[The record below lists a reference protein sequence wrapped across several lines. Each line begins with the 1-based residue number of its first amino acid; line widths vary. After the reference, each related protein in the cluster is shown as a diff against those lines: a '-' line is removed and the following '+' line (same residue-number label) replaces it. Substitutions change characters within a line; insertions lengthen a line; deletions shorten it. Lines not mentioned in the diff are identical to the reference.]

1 MHGRLVHAATIHG
14 RICSKNALTQAA
26 ATLSFLLY
34 FLAHSAAMQ
43 CNKGQLRGCIEE
55 SLKKLQDL
63 GIVTHQDHA
72 EQEGFWS
79 FALRVQCLL
88 TISGEWVMAKVL
100 AHGLSTWGE
109 T

>member
-1 MHGRLVHAATIHG
+1 
-14 RICSKNALTQAA
+14 
-26 ATLSFLLY
+26 
-34 FLAHSAAMQ
+34 MQ

-63 GIVTHQDHA
+63 GIVTHQDDA

-79 FALRVQCLL
+79 FTLRVQCLL
-88 TISGEWVMAKVL
+88 IISGEWDMAKDL
-100 AHGLSTWGE
+100 AQMLSTWGE